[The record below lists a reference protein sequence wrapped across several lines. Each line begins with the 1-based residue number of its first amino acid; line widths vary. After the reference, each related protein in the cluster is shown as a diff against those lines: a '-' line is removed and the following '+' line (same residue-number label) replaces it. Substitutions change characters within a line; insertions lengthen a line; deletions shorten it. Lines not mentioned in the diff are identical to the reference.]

1 MQIVKLWL
9 KISALLAIL
18 GWLGHGV
25 FDQPR
30 REAPKVVAMPIDA
43 ETPPETPAKKPAPA
57 PAPVPSFRLNE

>member
-18 GWLGHGV
+18 GWLAHGV

-30 REAPKVVAMPIDA
+30 PQAPKVVAMPIDA
-43 ETPPETPAKKPAPA
+43 GTPPETAAEKPAPGPA
-57 PAPVPSFRLNE
+57 PAPSFRLNE

>member
-18 GWLGHGV
+18 GWLAHGV

-30 REAPKVVAMPIDA
+30 PQAPKVVTMPIDT
-43 ETPPETPAKKPAPA
+43 ETPPETPADKPGPAPA
-57 PAPVPSFRLNE
+57 PAQPFRLNE